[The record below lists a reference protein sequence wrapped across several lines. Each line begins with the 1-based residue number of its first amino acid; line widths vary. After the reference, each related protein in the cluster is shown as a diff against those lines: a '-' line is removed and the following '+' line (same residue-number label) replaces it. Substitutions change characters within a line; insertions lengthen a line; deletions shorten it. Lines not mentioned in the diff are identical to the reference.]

1 MMQVAKE
8 SQAVGS
14 AGGIPLPGG
23 LTTKQQVEMEEEE
36 GRHQQETHHACVC
49 DECEGKGTR

>member
-1 MMQVAKE
+1 MQVAKE

-49 DECEGKGTR
+49 DECEGKGTC